1 MQKKF
6 LKHLKKGLKKINR
19 KSGIK
24 HASEK
29 HGEHKHETHAH
40 HESPLRK
47 QEHYHIKHH
56 QMHHENKVKHR
67 TENKVEHKTEN
78 KVKHH
83 KIHNLRKVHHAAHH
97 ISKNKPLILPT
108 GKDERNQDMRSKKDK
123 KRLAHAS
130 RQKMNLKN
138 VPTLQLRDEKEIA
151 MDFAAKVY
159 QKFNKMIKSVVL
171 FGSAAKQSNVS
182 GSDIDIIILLDD
194 ASIRWDQELI
204 SWYREELEKLVK
216 ANPYPE
222 ELHINTIKLTTWWDD
237 LLRGDPVVINIIRD
251 GETLIDFGGF
261 FDPLKYL
268 LIAGRIKA
276 TPESI
281 YNLLERAPMH
291 LLRSKASEI
300 GAIEGLFWS
309 MVDCSQA
316 ALISVGV
323 SPPSPEH
330 ISAELKTRF
339 VDSGKLKIKYV
350 LWYRDLFILHKRI
363 THREISDLK
372 GVEIDEWQTRAKEF
386 LDVMARLVN
395 EKKKQEKLI

>member
-29 HGEHKHETHAH
+29 HGEHKHETHTH
-40 HESPLRK
+40 NESPLRK

-97 ISKNKPLILPT
+97 ISKTKPLILPT

-123 KRLAHAS
+123 KRLAHEAQ
-130 RQKMNLKN
+130 QKRNLKN

-268 LIAGRIKA
+268 LVTGKIKA
-276 TPESI
+276 TPESV

-291 LLRSKASEI
+291 ILRSKASEI

-309 MVDCSQA
+309 MVDSSQA
-316 ALISVGV
+316 ALIAIGV
-323 SPPSPEH
+323 QPPSPEH

-350 LWYRDLFILHKRI
+350 VWYRDLFILHKKI
-363 THREISDLK
+363 VHREISDLK
-372 GVEIDEWQTRAKEF
+372 GVEIDEWQSKAKEF
-386 LDVMARLVN
+386 LGIMARLVN
-395 EKKKQEKLI
+395 DEISG